1 MKASP
6 LPSAQPGAPRPVSP
20 GDSGAANS
28 IQARMDTLV
37 GTLLLIG
44 VMASLALVAAGAIWS
59 FLSTGRMVPNYR
71 IVGMNFFGFTVAT
84 AAGLRHGRFTPKLLI
99 NTGIVTLMLTPFLR
113 VLASMLYFLTVK
125 NPKYT
130 AFTAFVLAVLAW
142 SLFLRH

>member
-1 MKASP
+1 MKGSP
-6 LPSAQPGAPRPVSP
+6 LSGPAPGAQGQLSP
-20 GDSGAANS
+20 EASGAAS
-28 IQARMDTLV
+28 SAQARMDTLV

-44 VMASLALVAAGAIWS
+44 VMASLALVAAGVIWS
-59 FLSTGRMVPNYR
+59 YLRTGHMVPNYR
-71 IVGMNFFGFTVAT
+71 IVGMNFFAFAVAT

>member
-1 MKASP
+1 MKKSP
-6 LPSAQPGAPRPVSP
+6 LSSP
-20 GDSGAANS
+20 PPDGQGKLGPEASGAAGTT
-28 IQARMDTLV
+28 QLRMDTLV

-44 VMASLALVAAGAIWS
+44 VMTSLALVAAGAIWS

-71 IVGMNFFGFTVAT
+71 IVGMNFFDFAVAT
-84 AAGLRHGRFTPKLLI
+84 AAGLRHGLFTPKLLI

-113 VLASMLYFLTVK
+113 VFASMLYFLLVK

>member
-1 MKASP
+1 MNGPPRSSP
-6 LPSAQPGAPRPVSP
+6 QPIAQGQLNPAAG
-20 GDSGAANS
+20 GAAS
-28 IQARMDTLV
+28 TTQLRMDTLV

-71 IVGMNFFGFTVAT
+71 IVGMNFFGFAVAT
-84 AAGLRHGRFTPKLLI
+84 AAGLRHGLFTPKLLI

-113 VLASMLYFLTVK
+113 VLASMLYFLLVK